1 MKLVLLAACLNV
13 ATPLVTAPGLG
24 PVGSRPRTL
33 NVAPRNVARFANPAA
48 AVTPAIARS
57 QLSTQQERIGALEAE
72 LKGLRASVADGKK
85 ALAAL
90 DATLAPAFRET
101 TSRSLVKAFGWRIT
115 AGFITFC
122 SCMYFTGKL
131 KTALAIV
138 ASDFVSKSGTMFLGE
153 RLFNKVKVGR
163 SGGGETLARSIVK
176 ALIWRAVA
184 FVNTALVSGA
194 IIGSAGVG
202 SMIALS
208 DSVFKTTLMV
218 FYDQFWNRID
228 WGKELENVGGDGI

>member
-1 MKLVLLAACLNV
+1 MMYWLLAAIV
-13 ATPLVTAPGLG
+13 GPATPLLAP
-24 PVGSRPRTL
+24 
-33 NVAPRNVARFANPAA
+33 APRLAPRPSASSFLLGTSAPALV
-48 AVTPAIARS
+48 VTPAIAKARIA
-57 QLSTQQERIGALEAE
+57 TQQEQISALEAD
-72 LKGLRASVADGKK
+72 LKSLRAAVAAGKRE
-85 ALAAL
+85 LAVLTA
-90 DATLAPAFRET
+90 DSAPAFRET
-101 TSRSLVKAFGWRIT
+101 TSRSLVKAFGWRLT

-122 SCMYFTGKL
+122 SCMYFTRKL

-138 ASDFVSKSGTMFLGE
+138 ASDFLSKSGTMFIGE

-163 SGGGETLARSIVK
+163 SGGGESLTRSIVK

-228 WGKELENVGGDGI
+228 WGKELENVDGDGI